1 MWNLPR
7 LTPPQQ
13 PLLSNPSSSYRVLSI
28 LPVPTC
34 LVTQAHIRTSLKTR
48 ISEILFQ
55 PKI

>member
-7 LTPPQQ
+7 LTLPQQ
-13 PLLSNPSSSYRVLSI
+13 PLLSNPSPCRWALST

-34 LVTQAHIRTSLKTR
+34 LVTQAHIRTILKTR